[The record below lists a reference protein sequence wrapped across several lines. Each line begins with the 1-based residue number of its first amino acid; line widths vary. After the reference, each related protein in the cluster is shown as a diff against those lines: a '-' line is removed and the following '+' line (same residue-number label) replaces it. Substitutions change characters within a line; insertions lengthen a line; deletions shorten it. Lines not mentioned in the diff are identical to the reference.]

1 MPLDENLEI
10 TPGNVGKMRILNALS
25 RLAQDSRFEDI
36 TVKDICRGAGIS
48 RQTFYRHFSSKFDA
62 VNWLW
67 ITLEQDCIRRLGRD
81 LTWHESL
88 LIMFGHARDYFDFFK
103 ATLSEGMESSF
114 DFGVKARATC
124 LADTITGQLGLTL
137 TPDLKLQIEFF
148 AVGEAYTVKSLMASS
163 DSLDAEA
170 LTRQMEKCIPGELKD
185 LLDGAVTA
193 KRAAEAGRQSQDD
206 ARTPAKSAP

>member
-10 TPGNVGKMRILNALS
+10 TPGNVGKMRIVNALS
-25 RLAQDSRFEDI
+25 RLAHDSRFENI
-36 TVKDICRGAGIS
+36 TVKDICQAAGIS
-48 RQTFYRHFSSKFDA
+48 RQTFYRHFASKFDA

-103 ATLSEGMESSF
+103 ATRSEGMESSF

-124 LADTITGQLGLTL
+124 LADTITDQLGLPL

-148 AVGEAYTVKSLMASS
+148 AVGEAYTIESLMASS
-163 DSLDAEA
+163 DSLDAEDLA
-170 LTRQMEKCIPGELKD
+170 RQMEKCVPGELKD

-193 KRAAEAGRQSQDD
+193 KRAAEADRPTHGDGR
-206 ARTPAKSAP
+206 ASAEGTR